1 MGLMTK
7 PMIVT
12 LPFVLL
18 LLDVWPLRLASKR
31 SAGQLIAEKLP
42 FFGLSVAASVVAW
55 FAQERGGAVNTLSAI
70 PIGLRL
76 ENALVSYVVYIGQM
90 FWPARLAAFYPYPE
104 SIAAWQVAMAGLALA
119 ACTSFVLRWFRT
131 RPYLAVGWFWYL
143 GTLVPVIGLVQVGSQ
158 ARADRYTYIP
168 LIGLCIMLAWFA
180 AGIVERWPGAKRA
193 VWISAVAACLCM
205 AALTRVQIEYWQNSE
220 TLFRH
225 ALAVTNR
232 NSVAHNNLGMAL
244 TGIPGRLPEA
254 IAEYEAALEIQP
266 DHAEARNNLGTA
278 LARVPGR
285 MPDAIAQ
292 YQMALRI
299 KPDYVEAHNNL
310 GAALLE
316 TPGRIPGAIEQFQS
330 ALRSRPDY
338 EEARNNLA
346 IAFSRTPGRTADAV
360 AQFELALRLAPD
372 DADAHYNLATVLAR
386 IPGRV
391 PDAIAHLET
400 ALRLRPDS
408 APARQWLDH
417 LRATG
422 SSAGTP

>member
-1 MGLMTK
+1 
-7 PMIVT
+7 
-12 LPFVLL
+12 
-18 LLDVWPLRLASKR
+18 
-31 SAGQLIAEKLP
+31 
-42 FFGLSVAASVVAW
+42 
-55 FAQERGGAVNTLSAI
+55 
-70 PIGLRL
+70 
-76 ENALVSYVVYIGQM
+76 
-90 FWPARLAAFYPYPE
+90 
-104 SIAAWQVAMAGLALA
+104 
-119 ACTSFVLRWFRT
+119 
-131 RPYLAVGWFWYL
+131 
-143 GTLVPVIGLVQVGSQ
+143 
-158 ARADRYTYIP
+158 
-168 LIGLCIMLAWFA
+168 LCIMLAWFA

-225 ALAVTNR
+225 ALAVTSR

-360 AQFELALRLAPD
+360 AQFKLALRLAPD

-386 IPGRV
+386 IPGR
-391 PDAIAHLET
+391 PCASGPTPRGQGNGWTTCAPLEVLLE
-400 ALRLRPDS
+400 LRRCSYWMQAADCTDLFSRVQPGVLWFRYPS
-408 APARQWLDH
+408 R
-417 LRATG
+417 
-422 SSAGTP
+422 